1 MKTRTVRQS
10 SGTAPAGVPDVIGQ
24 LRAMIDGASP
34 VDRAVAETILKA
46 PERAAG
52 ATIGDLAREAGVS
65 PASVTRLARRIG
77 FDSFQAFKLRLAQ
90 AQALGAPYLAPV
102 DRQQETTP
110 AHMAELVEHVFG
122 IGMAT
127 LQEARTALAPSS
139 LAEAVDTLAQ
149 AGRIEIFA
157 VGGGSGSA
165 GHDADLRF
173 FRLGIPSAHRAD
185 GHIMRMAA
193 CALRPGDAVLAI
205 SQSGESED
213 VIAAAA
219 IAREY
224 GARVIALAPGSSRLS
239 ALADIRLRLT
249 LPEHPDIL
257 KPTAVR
263 LAHMMAIDVVATG
276 LARRLGDRSLERL
289 RRIKYHLKV
298 MGPGEEKI

>member
-1 MKTRTVRQS
+1 MVKRS
-10 SGTAPAGVPDVIGQ
+10 SQAAPAEVLDVIGQ
-24 LRAMIDGASP
+24 LRGMIDGASP

-52 ATIGDLAREAGVS
+52 ASIGDLAREAGVS

-90 AQALGAPYLAPV
+90 AQALGAPYLARTEQP
-102 DRQQETTP
+102 QETTP
-110 AHMAELVEHVFG
+110 AHMAELVDHVFDVG
-122 IGMAT
+122 LAT
-127 LQEARTALAPSS
+127 LEQARTALDPET
-139 LAEAVDTLAQ
+139 LAAAVDTLAR

-157 VGGGSGSA
+157 VGGGSGSV
-165 GHDADLRF
+165 GFDADLRF
-173 FRLGIPSAHRAD
+173 FRLGIPAASRSD
-185 GHIMRMAA
+185 GHVMRMAA

-205 SQSGESED
+205 SQSGETED
-213 VIAAAA
+213 VIAASA

-224 GARVIALAPGSSRLS
+224 GAQVIALAPGASRLS
-239 ALADIRLRLT
+239 ALADIRIRLG

-263 LAHMMAIDVVATG
+263 LAYMMAVDVLATG

-298 MGPGEEKI
+298 MDHGEEKT

>member
-1 MKTRTVRQS
+1 MAKRS
-10 SGTAPAGVPDVIGQ
+10 SQAAEVLDVIGQ
-24 LRAMIDGASP
+24 LRGMIDGASP
-34 VDRAVAETILKA
+34 VDRAVAETILRA

-52 ATIGDLAREAGVS
+52 ASIGDLAREAGVS

-90 AQALGAPYLAPV
+90 AQALGAPYLARTEPP
-102 DRQQETTP
+102 QETTP
-110 AHMAELVEHVFG
+110 AHMAELVGHVFEV
-122 IGMAT
+122 GMAT
-127 LQEARTALAPSS
+127 LEQARAALEPET
-139 LAEAVDTLAQ
+139 LAAAVDTLAR

-157 VGGGSGSA
+157 VGGGSGSV
-165 GHDADLRF
+165 GFDADLRF
-173 FRLGIPSAHRAD
+173 FRLGIPAAFRSD
-185 GHIMRMAA
+185 GHVMRMAA

-205 SQSGESED
+205 SQSGETED
-213 VIAAAA
+213 VIAASA

-224 GARVIALAPGSSRLS
+224 GAQVIALAPGGSRLS
-239 ALADIRLRLT
+239 ALADIRIRLA

-263 LAHMMAIDVVATG
+263 LAYMMAVDVLATG

-298 MGPGEEKI
+298 MDHGEEKR